1 MESCDLFQIFI
12 SGYLDYTVVNRY
24 NKIVAKNLFRSDT
37 GNMKK
42 AVIFVMAMGLSLSPL
57 SMYAI
62 DGKADAK
69 DTSVE
74 CITVPKYTKDALEM
88 DKPAGK
94 GQSGQEAMEMPP
106 IAATE
111 PAQPV
116 PAPTEEVLPTAG
128 PAQVPSTSAPKATEK
143 PKKKTVHTYRV
154 KKVKGKKQV
163 VNEKGKKVK
172 KSFVTVKKKTYYC
185 DKAGRVVYGW
195 FQKGKQYYYA
205 SRSSGVIQKK
215 KKVDGIRVKKDGKAV
230 KSKRNVAKIKTMIYA
245 RKQVALITKASDSKS
260 QKLKKCFDWV
270 ISFPYVQHRKL
281 DDIYKKKGWE
291 VTVAQDIFTRGG
303 GCCVSDAAAFGF
315 LAKECG
321 YSKVY
326 VGHDT
331 SHGWTE
337 IKGRVYD
344 PLFAEA
350 KDYNKYYNCTYK
362 TYGLWCVGKRKL

>member
-1 MESCDLFQIFI
+1 
-12 SGYLDYTVVNRY
+12 
-24 NKIVAKNLFRSDT
+24 
-37 GNMKK
+37 MKK
-42 AVIFVMAMGLSLSPL
+42 TVIFVLAMGLSLSPL
-57 SMYAI
+57 SCYAI
-62 DGKADAK
+62 DGKVDAK
-69 DTSVE
+69 DTTVE
-74 CITVPKYTKDALEM
+74 RITVPEYTNDALEM
-88 DKPAGK
+88 GGPKGK
-94 GQSGQEAMEMPP
+94 GQSGEADMETPP
-106 IAATE
+106 VTTTE
-111 PAQPV
+111 PEQPV
-116 PAPTEEVLPTAG
+116 PGPTGVLPTA
-128 PAQVPSTSAPKATEK
+128 VPTSSPTASPKATEK
-143 PKKKTVHTYRV
+143 PKKEKVHTYQV
-154 KKVKGKKQV
+154 KKVKGKKQI

-230 KSKRNVAKIKTMIYA
+230 KSKANVAKIKTMIYA
-245 RKQVALITKASDSKS
+245 RKQVALITKESDSKS

-281 DDIYKKKGWE
+281 DNIYKNKGWE
-291 VTVAQDIFTRGG
+291 VTFAQDIFTRGG

-321 YSKVY
+321 YSNVY

-350 KDYNKYYNCTYK
+350 KDYDKYYNCSYK

>member
-1 MESCDLFQIFI
+1 
-12 SGYLDYTVVNRY
+12 
-24 NKIVAKNLFRSDT
+24 
-37 GNMKK
+37 MKK
-42 AVIFVMAMGLSLSPL
+42 TVIFVLAMGLSLSPL
-57 SMYAI
+57 SCYAI
-62 DGKADAK
+62 DGKVDAK
-69 DTSVE
+69 DTTVE
-74 CITVPKYTKDALEM
+74 RITGTEYTKDSLEM
-88 DKPAGK
+88 DKPTGK
-94 GQSGQEAMEMPP
+94 GQSGQADMETPPMTTTQPGQPMPS
-106 IAATE
+106 
-111 PAQPV
+111 
-116 PAPTEEVLPTAG
+116 PTGEVLPTTLPTPVSPTAS
-128 PAQVPSTSAPKATEK
+128 PEATEK

-154 KKVKGKKQV
+154 KIVKGKKRI
-163 VNEKGKKVK
+163 VNEKGRKVK

-185 DKAGRVVYGW
+185 DKSGRVVYGW

-215 KKVDGIRVKKDGKAV
+215 KKVDGIRVRKSGKAV
-230 KSKRNVAKIKTMIYA
+230 KSKANVAKIKTMMYA
-245 RKQVALITKASDSKS
+245 RKQVARITKESDTKS

-270 ISFPYVQHRKL
+270 IAFPYVQHRKL
-281 DDIYKKKGWE
+281 DNMYKKKGWE
-291 VTVAQDIFTRGG
+291 VTFAQDIFTRGG

-337 IKGRVYD
+337 IQGRVYD

-350 KDYNKYYNCTYK
+350 KDYDKYYNCTYK